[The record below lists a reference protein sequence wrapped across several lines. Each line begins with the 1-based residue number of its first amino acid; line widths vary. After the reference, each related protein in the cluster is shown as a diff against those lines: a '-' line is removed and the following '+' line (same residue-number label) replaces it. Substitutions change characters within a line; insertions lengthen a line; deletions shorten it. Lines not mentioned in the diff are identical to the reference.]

1 MLGQT
6 TITSYTMRFHSAKV
20 VQGERR
26 ALARNDEIRTALK
39 MFLHALGLPRT
50 KRCRLVPNLISTS
63 TLQPL
68 PSSST
73 LQSKATFQEKLSL
86 SLSKLRTSS
95 TGGLDLNRLESRLTT
110 ILTIQPSTNNRQF
123 RQKKHRS
130 SFGEFKTPKS
140 IQWFRKTYEIL

>member
-1 MLGQT
+1 
-6 TITSYTMRFHSAKV
+6 MRFHPAKV

-26 ALARNDEIRTALK
+26 AFARNDEIRTALK
-39 MFLHALGLPRT
+39 KFLRTLGLPWT

-73 LQSKATFQEKLSL
+73 QQSKATFQEKLSL

-95 TGGLDLNRLESRLTT
+95 TGGLDLNRLESRSTT
-110 ILTIQPSTNNRQF
+110 KLTIQPSTNNRQF
-123 RQKKHRS
+123 RQKKHRP

-140 IQWFRKTYEIL
+140 VQWFRKTYEIL